1 MLQKI
6 KPLEIESYASD
17 RVFSFPHATP
27 YDKEETMTMKD
38 RAGISPK
45 EKLLGNRL
53 PVTLSKGD
61 SGNIVKIMLNAMKNT
76 KSNKASLIP
85 TLSL

>member
-1 MLQKI
+1 MLQKT
-6 KPLEIESYASD
+6 KPLEIELYTSD
-17 RVFSFPHATP
+17 TVFSFPHAMP

-38 RAGISPK
+38 RAGTSPK
-45 EKLLGNRL
+45 EKLLGNKL

-61 SGNIVKIMLNAMKNT
+61 SGNIAKMMLNAMKHT
-76 KSNKASLIP
+76 KSNNASLIP

>member
-1 MLQKI
+1 M
-6 KPLEIESYASD
+6 E
-17 RVFSFPHATP
+17 
-27 YDKEETMTMKD
+27 D

-61 SGNIVKIMLNAMKNT
+61 SGNIVKMMLNAMNNT

>member
-1 MLQKI
+1 LLQKI
-6 KPLEIESYASD
+6 KPLEIESYTSAK
-17 RVFSFPHATP
+17 VFSFPHATP
-27 YDKEETMTMKD
+27 YDRDETMTMED

-45 EKLLGNRL
+45 EKLLGNKL

-61 SGNIVKIMLNAMKNT
+61 SGSIVKMMLNAMKNT
-76 KSNKASLIP
+76 KSNNASLIP